1 MAIKLAD
8 LLENVNT
15 SHPLLD
21 ASISATTG
29 GSIKGFG
36 IFRNIAARSA
46 VPADKRCF
54 GYMAIVLY
62 ADGTNNEVSGFDSTM
77 DFATAGSADLEYDLN
92 QDGTFSASDSLRLLG
107 IAGTT
112 IATSEDVYG
121 FSTSARVFIF
131 KSAPF
136 GINASSSGAASVL
149 SSAGGATPNVSLTDE
164 NLSAAID
171 TPAWENADN
180 WIEVTL
186 GARGYNPIGS
196 EAFAN
201 SASNYRLPLYDKTNK
216 LHRSLEVDSLM
227 AWITQTLIEAI
238 ISAGY
243 GSTTLYTNPTTGV
256 LGDFNGDGLVG
267 TADLLIFLG
276 TFGDSL
282 GSVDTP
288 QLVDTSVNNTTGAL
302 TNLQNALEAVQLAL
316 GNSAWQE
323 PPSNTDFEQG
333 STEYQTPIFYS
344 NGATTAVAGA
354 FDVTLTIGNSAAN
367 RSTVTFSEGT
377 GANDADWDVALPK
390 LRLTGFALVG
400 WGRLLSSVPSAV
412 GFVWRIIFKN
422 SSNSTILTKYRRF
435 EKDISSPL
443 PVGSTSDA
451 VTLLDGVLNP
461 TGQDGPDQVVLID
474 FTLTDNSVQGPGIPS
489 NISTSD
495 IATVTLE
502 LDYYVPNGDSA
513 IYYQVTP
520 SFTLIL
526 DEG

>member
-1 MAIKLAD
+1 MPIKLAD

-36 IFRNIAARSA
+36 IFRNKAGRDA
-46 VPADKRCF
+46 VPEDKRCF

-62 ADGTNNEVSGFDSTM
+62 ADGTNNEVSGIDSTM
-77 DFATAGSADLEYDLN
+77 DFASAGSGDLEYDLN
-92 QDGTFSASDSLRLLG
+92 QDGTFSVVDTLRMVG
-107 IAGTT
+107 IAGNT
-112 IATSEDVYG
+112 IATSEDIYG
-121 FSTSARVFIF
+121 FSTSARIFIF

-136 GINASSSGAASVL
+136 GINASSGGAASVFT
-149 SSAGGATPNVSLTDE
+149 SSGGGTPNVSLTDE
-164 NLSAAID
+164 NLGAAISGPD
-171 TPAWENADN
+171 WTNADN
-180 WIEVTL
+180 WVEVTL
-186 GARGYNPIGS
+186 GARAYNPIGS

-201 SASNYRLPLYDKTNK
+201 SADKYRLPLYDKTNK
-216 LHRSLEVDSLM
+216 LHRSLEVESLM

-238 ISAGY
+238 VSAGY

-267 TADLLIFLG
+267 TGDLLIFLSS
-276 TFGDSL
+276 FGESL
-282 GSVDTP
+282 GGAVTP
-288 QLVDTSVNNTTGAL
+288 VLVDTSVNNTSGAL
-302 TNLQNALEAVQLAL
+302 TNIENALEAVQLAV
-316 GNSAWQE
+316 GNPAWSSIPTGGE
-323 PPSNTDFEQG
+323 FTNGG
-333 STEYQTPIFYS
+333 SDYQTPIFYS
-344 NGATTAVAGA
+344 SGATTVVAGA
-354 FDVTLTIGNSAAN
+354 FDVTTTIGSSAAN

-377 GANDADWDVALPK
+377 DANDADWDVALPK

-400 WGRLLSSVPSAV
+400 WGRLLSTIPSAV

-435 EKDISSPL
+435 EKDILSPL
-443 PVGSTSDA
+443 PTGSTADA
-451 VTLLDGVLNP
+451 VTLLDGVINP
-461 TGQDGPDQVVLID
+461 TGQDSPEEVVLVD
-474 FTLTDNSVQGPGIPS
+474 FTLTDNTTQGPGIPS